1 MKHIEDD
8 AGSKGAGGMAL
19 MGCDIKHLA
28 GLQNP
33 RDAGDRELE
42 GAAQQQGPL
51 LVRVGV
57 IGDDGARSD
66 VNSTLGNVV
75 GVDIAAVVARSDLT
89 RRDGGEVKEL
99 SQGIVSGGDSGDP
112 TVGLDRVHGLCH
124 TRDMTI
130 KRLDHVSVVVDDLP
144 AAIAFFTAL
153 GMTIEGEAPVE
164 GPWVDRVNGLES
176 VQVDIV
182 MMRTPDGHG
191 RLELTKFR
199 NPKLVEIEPAI
210 APPNTLGLRSV
221 MFTVESVDDTVARLR
236 ANGAQLVG
244 EVAQYEDKYR
254 LCYMRG
260 PAGIIVALAEEL
272 RTSAPR

>member
-1 MKHIEDD
+1 
-8 AGSKGAGGMAL
+8 MAARRPGL
-19 MGCDIKHLA
+19 RHPDVAACPCPNLLDRLA
-28 GLQNP
+28 GPRVRGLHRLEEVQNVLRAHGSP
-33 RDAGDRELE
+33 ESQEPMVGVRKRPPTADGDEAGVAILREDHFLFLPRELTNRRFFTTTM
-42 GAAQQQGPL
+42 ARP
-51 LVRVGV
+51 
-57 IGDDGARSD
+57 DDRGSRC
-66 VNSTLGNVV
+66 NTG
-75 GVDIAAVVARSDLT
+75 
-89 RRDGGEVKEL
+89 
-99 SQGIVSGGDSGDP
+99 
-112 TVGLDRVHGLCH
+112 
-124 TRDMTI
+124 DMTI
-130 KRLDHVSVVVDDLP
+130 KRLDHVSVVVDDLA

-153 GMTIEGEAPVE
+153 GMTIEGEMPVE

-236 ANGAQLVG
+236 ANGAELVG
-244 EVAQYEDKYR
+244 EVAQYEDRYR

-272 RTSAPR
+272 F